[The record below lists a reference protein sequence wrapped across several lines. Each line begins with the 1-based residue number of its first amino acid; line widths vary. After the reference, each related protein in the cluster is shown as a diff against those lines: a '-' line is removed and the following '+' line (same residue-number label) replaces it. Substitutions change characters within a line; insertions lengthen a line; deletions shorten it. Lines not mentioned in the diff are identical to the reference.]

1 MTKRTPSP
9 FLWFDMWMEGC
20 TTGLRLFETMA
31 AVPAVV
37 NARMPMIGAAA
48 FNPATG
54 DWPELYKMV
63 VEKAE
68 ALTQAGLSITRDMQA
83 IQAEKLRPTRSAKSA
98 AASSA
103 RMRRHAIGAAGRA
116 LAPVHAAATG
126 NARRLQAR
134 R

>member
-9 FLWFDMWMEGC
+9 FFWFDMCMEGC
-20 TTGLRLFETMA
+20 TTALQLFETMA

-37 NARMPMIGAAA
+37 NARIPMIGAAA
-48 FNPATG
+48 CNPLTG

-63 VEKAE
+63 AEKAD
-68 ALTQAGLSITRDMQA
+68 AFTQAGLSITRDMQA
-83 IQAEKLRPTRSAKSA
+83 IQAEMMKPTRSAKSA

-103 RMRRHAIGAAGRA
+103 RIRHHAIGAAGRA

-126 NARRLQAR
+126 NATRLQER

>member
-1 MTKRTPSP
+1 MTKRTSPP

-31 AVPAVV
+31 AVPPVV

-63 VEKAE
+63 AEKAE
-68 ALTQAGLSITRDMQA
+68 AFMQAGLSFTRDMQA
-83 IQAEKLRPTRSAKSA
+83 IQAEMLRPTRSAKSA
-98 AASSA
+98 AASST
-103 RMRRHAIGAAGRA
+103 RIRHHAIGAAGRA
-116 LAPVHAAATG
+116 LAPVHAATTE
-126 NARRLQAR
+126 NARRLQPKR
-134 R
+134 